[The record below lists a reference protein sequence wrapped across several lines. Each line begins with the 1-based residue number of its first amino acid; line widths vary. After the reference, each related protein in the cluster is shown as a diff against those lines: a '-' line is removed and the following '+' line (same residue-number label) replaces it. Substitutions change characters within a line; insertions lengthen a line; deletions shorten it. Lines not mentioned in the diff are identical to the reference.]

1 MALCSTVWARGMLSW
16 NCIKTTKHAAF
27 DVKQKT
33 HFHIVFP
40 FCVCIRTVEKQCFT
54 EVQHTATALSHI
66 ENTMPLISRIISKT
80 VTYLVRAHGWDN
92 RECFIWGLAL
102 VLEEK
107 QITLCLVRIKLLHS
121 STVPINCM
129 FRNKAEQSDLLRT
142 LILKK
147 WKSQLSE

>member
-1 MALCSTVWARGMLSW
+1 M
-16 NCIKTTKHAAF
+16 
-27 DVKQKT
+27 
-33 HFHIVFP
+33 
-40 FCVCIRTVEKQCFT
+40 CIRTVEN
-54 EVQHTATALSHI
+54 HAATALSHS
-66 ENTMPLISRIISKT
+66 ENTMPLINRTISKT
-80 VTYLVRAHGWDN
+80 VTYLVRARGWDN

-107 QITLCLVRIKLLHS
+107 QITLLVVLVRIKLLHS

-129 FRNKAEQSDLLRT
+129 FRNKAEQSDLLHT